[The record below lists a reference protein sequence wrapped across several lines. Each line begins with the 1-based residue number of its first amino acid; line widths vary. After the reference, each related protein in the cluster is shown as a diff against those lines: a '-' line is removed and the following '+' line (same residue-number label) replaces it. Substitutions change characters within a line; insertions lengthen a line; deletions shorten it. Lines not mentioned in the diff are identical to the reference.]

1 MPLPLGRELRICTDA
16 SIKKQT
22 YPGWNGASRTDS
34 LTLESDHTSIC
45 THLQVPHMILLDPSA
60 AVSRFLFFSFLFFW
74 CFRMAMAIENLHLF
88 LPLEFGSLS
97 LGCTYLRHPLLHFRA
112 ADHQLCRT
120 RRRPVP
126 SITSES
132 RSRSTW
138 TELRAWRACNPSS
151 SVPQGRSPV
160 TPPIRNDPN
169 HDLLI

>member
-1 MPLPLGRELRICTDA
+1 MKRCLKNGFSNPRVRSHIHMYTLA
-16 SIKKQT
+16 ST
-22 YPGWNGASRTDS
+22 THDFAR
-34 LTLESDHTSIC
+34 SI
-45 THLQVPHMILLDPSA
+45 S
-60 AVSRFLFFSFLFFW
+60 SSFSFSFLFFSLFCCC